1 MTVLVDATSPDTPT
15 IMNSINQLT
24 PQQLRQAA
32 DIQEQI
38 LELQHNLTQLLG
50 AAPEPGAAA
59 PGKRK
64 KLSAQGLANI
74 RAGAQKRWGKLKGTS
89 GAAEAVPKPRR
100 KMSPA
105 GKRRLAASMKAR
117 WAAVKKAG
125 KTSL

>member
-50 AAPEPGAAA
+50 AAPEAGAAA

-74 RAGAQKRWGKLKGTS
+74 RAGAQKRWGKLKGAS
-89 GAAEAVPKPRR
+89 GAAEAVPKPKRG
-100 KMSPA
+100 MSAA